1 MNLERTYMSGDQL
14 EQLIQEMSQMG
25 LPAVEGRWRLK
36 KLNLSFNN
44 MSSLPPTMLARFVS
58 NLQQVILHLKV
69 VTHTSNS
76 NWFALFQVKLNYCA
90 LSFGQIEAI
99 FAESLEWNSLKT
111 LEIIAHLSATA
122 DEAVHL
128 ARLETGLALAR
139 KVVPTVKFT
148 MVRTPNW

>member
-1 MNLERTYMSGDQL
+1 M
-14 EQLIQEMSQMG
+14 
-25 LPAVEGRWRLK
+25 
-36 KLNLSFNN
+36 
-44 MSSLPPTMLARFVS
+44 
-58 NLQQVILHLKV
+58 
-69 VTHTSNS
+69 
-76 NWFALFQVKLNYCA
+76 KLNYCA
-90 LSFGQIEAI
+90 LTSDQIEAI

-122 DEAVHL
+122 DEAVPL